1 MYFLRLYILFFI
13 SFSIYGQNE
22 GAFKHLTLKYNGKTQ
37 YANRCIQDNFGNM
50 WFSNSRGIHKY
61 NGYDFSSIPTEQI
74 FTKNKGSKLRSM
86 SKDSDGNIWLVSAMG
101 NLSKYATNGI
111 FKQIETSN
119 IGKISQVI
127 CLNDFVFIIAN
138 NNEIYSYSNF
148 EFKKIIKIT
157 SIDDSSDA
165 INSLALSKT
174 DNLYI
179 GSINGK
185 LFTYSLYSKE
195 LINLKDL
202 FINSFSISDL
212 VLDNNDNLWIGTDR
226 AGLMLYDTKNK
237 KLLQNEIFN
246 NSSYNLS
253 NDIIYTLY
261 KDHNGMI
268 WEDKQSNLWVLTNFG
283 DVNILPHQNDLIKFL
298 SGTKNNFPQRVLSM
312 YKSSDHVIWIG
323 TDGHG
328 LTKIVP
334 QLNGS
339 NNFKYYF
346 KNSNKEKGFYIQS
359 IVEDANGNMWIGTYK
374 NGLWTIN
381 HKTNKSQRIPIKNIN
396 NLESND
402 VRTIFIDSKNR
413 IWVSSDYSINI
424 FSRDQKLLGQFE
436 IDKHGLKGS
445 IAESFLE
452 DDDGN
457 IWVGIFYGGLFKF
470 NENLT
475 NFNNSNFELVNI
487 IDEKHTKYN
496 NGVTS
501 MAKTG
506 DFIWIINPKGFL
518 IKFNSKNH
526 ISKIFKDHK
535 PFKNLYLN
543 SIEKDKNNNLWIGT
557 NNGIIFFNPKDST
570 SVKYHETDGLHNNKF
585 LARSSFHDKNGI
597 LYFGNNEGV
606 IYFDPLKLKKKE
618 LVSELHINNIEILN
632 KPAERVIPEQ
642 LVNGINEIKQLN
654 LNYNQSSF
662 SFRFSAIGNILDPN
676 FHYSYKLKGFDKD
689 WISNTQNRTAT
700 YTNIPP
706 NKYTFMVR
714 ASNEFGVW
722 NIPSKSI
729 KITVGKPWWKHPL
742 LYLLNLSII
751 LLIVY
756 LGVQWFKIRKKTI
769 TKELVYK
776 KENELHNLKM
786 DFFTRMSHEIQTPLS
801 IISAPIDDMLAK
813 SVENGDLLLKQRL
826 NIINNNV
833 KRLSKIAFELTTVR
847 NIENNQLKL
856 RVKKNN
862 LYDEIKTISL
872 SFKEESRIKKIDFTT
887 NCPKNLTNTW
897 YDKDKVEHI
906 IYNLLSNAFKFTPE
920 NGNIQLNIIPLK
932 SKDSIK
938 ISIIDSGPG
947 IPEEE
952 LKDIFTLFYQS
963 KVGKKLKGTGIGLT
977 LTKELIDLHRGKI
990 EVTSNN
996 EDGTCFTIT
1005 LPIAEKNYSDSEK
1018 ISNETAPEITV
1029 PINTS
1034 DKKILNSNDS
1044 IDRNKTTLLVV
1055 EDDFELRYFLKE
1067 LLSDHYNI
1075 LLAENGEE
1083 GLHLAKK
1090 MSPDLIL
1097 SDIMMPKMD
1106 GIEMCNLLQNNS
1118 QTKHIPIILI
1128 TAKNSANSKIQGLK
1142 SGAVEF
1148 INKPFNTTELRLII
1162 KNIITSKKYITSKIK
1177 KEAICNPDI
1186 DSAKTQDEIF
1196 LENLVQEINIHIEDT
1211 NYKMD
1216 ELANSLNMSYSTL
1229 HRKCH
1234 FVTGKNLVDFIRS
1247 YRLRKGAIIIAN
1259 QGNTVSE
1266 SAFMV
1271 GFNDPKYFSKC
1282 FKKEFGL
1289 TPLKFRKEAMKIGN
1303 NKYLKKYNL
1312 TNPA

>member
-127 CLNDFVFIIAN
+127 CLNNFVFIIAN

-268 WEDKQSNLWVLTNFG
+268 WVGTDGSGIYQIDPDSMHIDEFTAHPNNKYSLSSNTIISFYEDKQSNLWVLTNFG

-374 NGLWTIN
+374 NGLWIIN

-470 NENLT
+470 NENLIW
-475 NFNNSNFELVNI
+475 LVNI
-487 IDEKHTKYN
+487 I
-496 NGVTS
+496 G
-501 MAKTG
+501 KT
-506 DFIWIINPKGFL
+506 
-518 IKFNSKNH
+518 
-526 ISKIFKDHK
+526 
-535 PFKNLYLN
+535 
-543 SIEKDKNNNLWIGT
+543 
-557 NNGIIFFNPKDST
+557 
-570 SVKYHETDGLHNNKF
+570 
-585 LARSSFHDKNGI
+585 
-597 LYFGNNEGV
+597 
-606 IYFDPLKLKKKE
+606 
-618 LVSELHINNIEILN
+618 
-632 KPAERVIPEQ
+632 
-642 LVNGINEIKQLN
+642 
-654 LNYNQSSF
+654 
-662 SFRFSAIGNILDPN
+662 
-676 FHYSYKLKGFDKD
+676 
-689 WISNTQNRTAT
+689 
-700 YTNIPP
+700 
-706 NKYTFMVR
+706 
-714 ASNEFGVW
+714 
-722 NIPSKSI
+722 
-729 KITVGKPWWKHPL
+729 
-742 LYLLNLSII
+742 
-751 LLIVY
+751 
-756 LGVQWFKIRKKTI
+756 
-769 TKELVYK
+769 
-776 KENELHNLKM
+776 
-786 DFFTRMSHEIQTPLS
+786 
-801 IISAPIDDMLAK
+801 
-813 SVENGDLLLKQRL
+813 
-826 NIINNNV
+826 
-833 KRLSKIAFELTTVR
+833 
-847 NIENNQLKL
+847 
-856 RVKKNN
+856 
-862 LYDEIKTISL
+862 
-872 SFKEESRIKKIDFTT
+872 
-887 NCPKNLTNTW
+887 
-897 YDKDKVEHI
+897 
-906 IYNLLSNAFKFTPE
+906 
-920 NGNIQLNIIPLK
+920 
-932 SKDSIK
+932 
-938 ISIIDSGPG
+938 
-947 IPEEE
+947 
-952 LKDIFTLFYQS
+952 YQ
-963 KVGKKLKGTGIGLT
+963 I
-977 LTKELIDLHRGKI
+977 
-990 EVTSNN
+990 
-996 EDGTCFTIT
+996 
-1005 LPIAEKNYSDSEK
+1005 
-1018 ISNETAPEITV
+1018 
-1029 PINTS
+1029 
-1034 DKKILNSNDS
+1034 
-1044 IDRNKTTLLVV
+1044 
-1055 EDDFELRYFLKE
+1055 
-1067 LLSDHYNI
+1067 
-1075 LLAENGEE
+1075 
-1083 GLHLAKK
+1083 
-1090 MSPDLIL
+1090 
-1097 SDIMMPKMD
+1097 
-1106 GIEMCNLLQNNS
+1106 
-1118 QTKHIPIILI
+1118 
-1128 TAKNSANSKIQGLK
+1128 
-1142 SGAVEF
+1142 
-1148 INKPFNTTELRLII
+1148 
-1162 KNIITSKKYITSKIK
+1162 
-1177 KEAICNPDI
+1177 
-1186 DSAKTQDEIF
+1186 
-1196 LENLVQEINIHIEDT
+1196 
-1211 NYKMD
+1211 
-1216 ELANSLNMSYSTL
+1216 
-1229 HRKCH
+1229 
-1234 FVTGKNLVDFIRS
+1234 
-1247 YRLRKGAIIIAN
+1247 
-1259 QGNTVSE
+1259 
-1266 SAFMV
+1266 
-1271 GFNDPKYFSKC
+1271 
-1282 FKKEFGL
+1282 
-1289 TPLKFRKEAMKIGN
+1289 
-1303 NKYLKKYNL
+1303 
-1312 TNPA
+1312 